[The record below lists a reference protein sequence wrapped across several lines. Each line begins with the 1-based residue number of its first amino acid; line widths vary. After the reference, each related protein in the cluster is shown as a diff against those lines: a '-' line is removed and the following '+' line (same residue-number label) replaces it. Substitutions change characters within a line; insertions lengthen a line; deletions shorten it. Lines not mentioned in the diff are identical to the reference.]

1 MTRVGAIPTRDAAR
15 ERRAR
20 STFWIDDQVIDT
32 FAPVMRRYPFGMAAL
47 SVYTALARRA
57 GRDGESWPS
66 LSSLAE
72 QAATSERTVQ
82 RAIQL
87 LELLGLVEVTSC
99 YEEGS
104 KRQTSNLYTLLT
116 PPPVP
121 PELDPDPARWPP
133 PCRRTLVIKAGP
145 RAQTVADARQAP
157 PASAPESTGTPRQ
170 PVTPSPASQSP
181 RPRHTDTPPPATQ
194 TPQEGNTREVIP
206 VKDKARAHFDIA
218 ASRSFTIAEI
228 GLTNSQVWA
237 AALAELAR
245 GGAVSAIDLE
255 AWLRPAALSGRDGE
269 TLLLGAPNRVAR
281 DRIAARLLPAVRAAL
296 AQVLG
301 TSLPVA
307 VVVMGHPE
315 GADALP
321 PRPTA
326 GWESG
331 RIAPTPPSRSVA

>member
-1 MTRVGAIPTRDAAR
+1 MTRANAMPPRDAPR
-15 ERRAR
+15 ERRTR

-32 FAPVMRRYPFGMAAL
+32 FAPVMRRYRFGMAAL

-57 GRDGESWPS
+57 DRDGGSWPS
-66 LSSLAE
+66 LSTLAE

-133 PCRRTLVIKAGP
+133 PCRRTLMVTTGQ
-145 RAQTVADARQAP
+145 RAQPVADARQRQP
-157 PASAPESTGTPRQ
+157 ESAPENVATPRHT
-170 PVTPSPASQSP
+170 VTPPPASQSP
-181 RPRHTDTPPPATQ
+181 RPRHTVTPPPATQ
-194 TPQEGNTREVIP
+194 SPQEGNTREVIP
-206 VKDKARAHFDIA
+206 VKDGAITGFATP
-218 ASRSFTIAEI
+218 RSFTIAEV
-228 GLTNSQVWA
+228 GLTNGQVWA
-237 AALAELAR
+237 ATLAELAR
-245 GGAVSAIDLE
+245 RNTVSATDLE
-255 AWLRPAALSGRDGE
+255 AWLRPTALSGREGD
-269 TLLLGAPNRVAR
+269 TLLLGAPNSVAR

-307 VVVMGHPE
+307 VIVAGHPA
-315 GADALP
+315 GTP
-321 PRPTA
+321 PPPYRPA
-326 GWESG
+326 
-331 RIAPTPPSRSVA
+331 IAPLDIA